1 MANSRSGESVLQ
13 RAMRILECFDADTP
27 RLTASQVAEATG
39 LSRST
44 THRLVTEMASV
55 GMLQRLDDGNLTV
68 SVHSWE
74 TSVRCSPLE
83 QLRDLAKPVLED
95 LHRRFDHHICLA
107 VPDFDSL
114 SVLYLEHYAATY
126 PLRILSRHASRLSIH
141 NNSAG
146 LTMLAFGG
154 EKAVNR
160 VLNGSLP
167 DRVTGE
173 PMDPSRVRADLL
185 QIRQQGYGHIV
196 GGMVTE
202 NTSFA
207 VPCFDLTD
215 SSVQCSLG
223 LVARTDQCDHDEV
236 LATLISAG
244 RTLSEAL
251 TDAAT
256 PDVPP
261 TLLDKSA

>member
-13 RAMRILECFDADTP
+13 RAMRILECFDADMP
-27 RLTASQVAEATG
+27 RLTASQIAEATG

-44 THRLVTEMASV
+44 THRLVTEMTTV
-55 GMLQRLDDGNLTV
+55 GMLHRYPDSTLSV
-68 SVHSWE
+68 SNHSWE

-95 LHRRFDHHICLA
+95 LHARFDHHICLA
-107 VPDFDSL
+107 VPDFDAL
-114 SVLYLEHYAATY
+114 SVLYLEHYDAGY

-173 PMDPSRVRADLL
+173 PMDPARIRADLL
-185 QIRQQGYGHIV
+185 LIRQQGYGHIV

-207 VPCFDLTD
+207 VPCFNLTD
-215 SSVQCSLG
+215 RTVQCSLG
-223 LVARTDQCDHDEV
+223 LVARTDQCDHDAV
-236 LATLISAG
+236 LSALISAG

-251 TDAAT
+251 TDAAA
-256 PDVPP
+256 PDIPP
-261 TLLDKSA
+261 ALLDKSA